1 MKVRRFLLLGFAF
14 FLMLGSKVSQAQSEC
29 ELNYSL
35 YREYFKQ
42 WKQAKYNP
50 ENLNPQ
56 MITSWRYVFNNCP
69 DFKQTTYVEGVSIIA
84 NAFIRH
90 EKNPEI
96 RDKYIDTL
104 IMVYDRRAQYFGAS
118 GIGNIMGCG
127 DGIAITFIFCRMG
140 YDRIGI
146 SSIGIVPDGFS
157 MLTQPFTEGIAIRLC
172 QISDGID
179 PHFLQFSFGG
189 GSY

>member
-69 DFKQTTYVEGVSIIA
+69 DFKQRMLKVFLSSQTHLS
-84 NAFIRH
+84 
-90 EKNPEI
+90 
-96 RDKYIDTL
+96 DTRKIL
-104 IMVYDRRAQYFGAS
+104 R
-118 GIGNIMGCG
+118 
-127 DGIAITFIFCRMG
+127 
-140 YDRIGI
+140 
-146 SSIGIVPDGFS
+146 
-157 MLTQPFTEGIAIRLC
+157 
-172 QISDGID
+172 
-179 PHFLQFSFGG
+179 
-189 GSY
+189 